1 MTRELIVHGQN
12 SCYVIPPEHM
22 AASGQPHMQYLEQQ
36 VASSKTL
43 EAGTYTIKITEG
55 WYSYSGQKNQGE
67 PLVVLWLF
75 GHDEQPF
82 VNLNTGVEVGT
93 TWTTLNG
100 FKDELKIQ
108 VKPNNKVTVCA
119 LFFDVEGQTSNS
131 GEVKLAITNDSGV
144 SQGILQVKPN
154 NLWKLNAAKLAEIK
168 QENFNYISLPKG
180 EYKITIKSGEISYW
194 GDQKKFSLEPWAL
207 LWIKGGKFIP
217 EYPKQDSTYA
227 VSESWCSLNGRG
239 EQKDKITL
247 KVLEDTT
254 ITGLF
259 FDTLKEDNQG
269 EIVLQI
275 EEVALPKPEEVEAKS
290 PVSPVLTKFPSW
302 TWDSFPRSS
311 ADIVC
316 VAPVRTI
323 VRREEEITIIRRVR
337 KVEEIDASP
346 ACPTNTT
353 QVSSSEIEG

>member
-1 MTRELIVHGQN
+1 MARELTIHGKK

-22 AASGQPHMQYLEQQ
+22 AASGQPNMQYLEQQ

-75 GHDEQPF
+75 GHDEQGF

-119 LFFDVEGQTSNS
+119 LFFDVEDQTSNS
-131 GEVKLAITNDSGV
+131 GEVKLAITDASGV
-144 SQGILQVKPN
+144 QQGILEVKPN
-154 NLWKLNAAKLAEIK
+154 NCWKLNSSKLAEIK
-168 QENFNYISLPKG
+168 KENFNYISLPKG

-194 GDQKKFSLEPWAL
+194 GDNKKFSLEPWAL

-217 EYPKQDSTYA
+217 EYPKQDNTYA

-259 FDTLKEDNQG
+259 FDTLKEDNKG
-269 EIVLQI
+269 KIVLQI
-275 EEVALPKPEEVEAKS
+275 EEVALQKPEEINKAISTPTQLV
-290 PVSPVLTKFPSW
+290 SW
-302 TWDSFPRSS
+302 TWDSFSRSS

-323 VRREEEITIIRRVR
+323 VRREEEITIIRKVR
-337 KVEEIDASP
+337 KVEEIDVSP
-346 ACPTNTT
+346 ACPVNTT
-353 QVSSSEIEG
+353 QVPSSQLES

>member
-1 MTRELIVHGQN
+1 MVRELIVHGQN
-12 SCYVIPPEHM
+12 NCYVIPPEHM
-22 AASGQPHMQYLEQQ
+22 AASGQPNMQYLEQQ

-43 EAGTYTIKITEG
+43 DAGTYTLKIVEG
-55 WYSYSGQKNQGE
+55 WYSYSGQQNQGE
-67 PLVVLWLF
+67 PLVILWLF
-75 GHDEQPF
+75 GHDEQSF

-119 LFFDVEGQTSNS
+119 LFFDVEGQANNS
-131 GEVKLAITNDSGV
+131 GNVKLAITNAMGV
-144 SQGILQVKPN
+144 SQGILEVKPN
-154 NLWKLNAAKLAEIK
+154 NRWQLNATSLAAIK
-168 QENFNYISLPKG
+168 QEDYNFIKLPAG

-194 GDQKKFSLEPWAL
+194 GDNKKFSLEPWAL

-247 KVLEDTT
+247 KVLEETT
-254 ITGLF
+254 VTGLF

-269 EIVLQI
+269 QIVLQI
-275 EEVALPKPEEVEAKS
+275 EEVALPKPKLDS
-290 PVSPVLTKFPSW
+290 KPTPPPTTLMSW
-302 TWDSFPRSS
+302 TWDSFPRSG

-323 VRREEEITIIRRVR
+323 VRREEEITIIRKVR

-346 ACPTNTT
+346 ACPANTT
-353 QVSSSEIEG
+353 QVPQSQLDS